1 VIEDIYPLTPLQQGL
16 MFHSMFAP
24 GSGFYVVQF
33 ALVLEALN
41 KDAFKQAWQQVIDR
55 HEILRTAFVS
65 EGVKDP
71 VQVVLGNVE
80 LNWHEEDWRA
90 FSSAEIEQKLE
101 EYLKWDRTAPYDFRQ
116 APVMRVAL
124 IQIADDEYHFVWSHH
139 HLLLDGWSVPLL
151 IKEMAAC
158 YEANCNGETLELT
171 KPRPYRD
178 YIGWLVQ
185 QDEQATDRFWRQ
197 ELQGI
202 TAPTT
207 LSIDRGAE
215 LGAEAGVYDFS
226 DQHVYISEELT
237 GELQQLARNEK
248 MTLNTI
254 VQGAW
259 ALLLS
264 RYSGEPRVL
273 FGTTVSGRP
282 VELAGVEHM
291 VGMFINTVPMQVE
304 INQSESVASWLKQ
317 IQQKHTEIRQF
328 EHTPLMK
335 IQAVS
340 DIPRGL
346 PLFETV
352 LGFENYPLNDVV
364 KETTSRLQIP
374 KAAGYDRN
382 HYPLSIAVVPGQ
394 KLSMKIT
401 YNSERF
407 PTRSVTRMFESLEAL
422 LQKIA
427 VSSEATVAELLETV
441 ERVDAEQKRSREQ
454 EREKF
459 NFSKLINVRRKAIT
473 GVREESVA

>member
-1 VIEDIYPLTPLQQGL
+1 
-16 MFHSMFAP
+16 
-24 GSGFYVVQF
+24 
-33 ALVLEALN
+33 
-41 KDAFKQAWQQVIDR
+41 
-55 HEILRTAFVS
+55 
-65 EGVKDP
+65 
-71 VQVVLGNVE
+71 
-80 LNWHEEDWRA
+80 
-90 FSSAEIEQKLE
+90 
-101 EYLKWDRTAPYDFRQ
+101 
-116 APVMRVAL
+116 
-124 IQIADDEYHFVWSHH
+124 
-139 HLLLDGWSVPLL
+139 
-151 IKEMAAC
+151 
-158 YEANCNGETLELT
+158 
-171 KPRPYRD
+171 
-178 YIGWLVQ
+178 
-185 QDEQATDRFWRQ
+185 
-197 ELQGI
+197 
-202 TAPTT
+202 
-207 LSIDRGAE
+207 
-215 LGAEAGVYDFS
+215 
-226 DQHVYISEELT
+226 
-237 GELQQLARNEK
+237 
-248 MTLNTI
+248 
-254 VQGAW
+254 
-259 ALLLS
+259 
-264 RYSGEPRVL
+264 VL

-282 VELAGVEHM
+282 VELAGVERM

-317 IQQKHTEIRQF
+317 LQQKHTEIRQY